1 MTNRNAPAGTSTPIK
16 AQERAINGQTAV
28 TSKQTQK
35 YHDSRQR
42 KRRLTYLIAGLFLVF
57 VVITGFMYGAV
68 PITWQELLA
77 VMQGQ
82 GTADTERILYY
93 LRLPRVIAAALVG
106 MNLALAGCI
115 LQGVLHNPLADPGII
130 GVTAGAGVAAM
141 AVMILAPALTA
152 WVPLAAFVGA
162 LVALA
167 VVFILAWDR
176 GINPLRLILAGVA
189 VAAFFGGGTT
199 ALSVMFPD
207 RIQGVVNWLAGG
219 FAGARWT
226 CVWIVLPYSI
236 IGLVGALWNYRK
248 LNALQMGE
256 EVALSLGINLKK
268 TRIILV
274 LLAAILA
281 AASVSVA
288 GLLGFVGLIVPHL
301 MRLVVGSDFEYLL
314 PASAVFGA
322 GLLVGAD
329 TFARTIFSPAE
340 IPVGIFL
347 SFLGAPFFLYLLK
360 RRSRA

>member
-1 MTNRNAPAGTSTPIK
+1 MTHRNSEAVSSTHH
-16 AQERAINGQTAV
+16 
-28 TSKQTQK
+28 S
-35 YHDSRQR
+35 YHDSRQN
-42 KRRLTYLIAGLFLVF
+42 KRRLTYLIAGIFLVF
-57 VVITGFMYGAV
+57 VIITGFMYGAV
-68 PITWQELLA
+68 PISWQELMA
-77 VMQGQ
+77 VLQGQ
-82 GTADTERILYY
+82 GNPDTERILYY

-115 LQGVLHNPLADPGII
+115 F

-226 CVWIVLPYSI
+226 YVWIVLPYSL
-236 IGLVGALWNYRK
+236 IGLVGAIWNYRK

-256 EVALSLGINLKK
+256 EVALSLCINFKK

-274 LLAAILA
+274 LF
-281 AASVSVA
+281 A

-360 RRSRA
+360 RRSRT

>member
-35 YHDSRQR
+35 YHDLRQR

-176 GINPLRLILAGVA
+176 GINPLRLI
-189 VAAFFGGGTT
+189 
-199 ALSVMFPD
+199 
-207 RIQGVVNWLAGG
+207 
-219 FAGARWT
+219 
-226 CVWIVLPYSI
+226 
-236 IGLVGALWNYRK
+236 
-248 LNALQMGE
+248 
-256 EVALSLGINLKK
+256 
-268 TRIILV
+268 
-274 LLAAILA
+274 
-281 AASVSVA
+281 
-288 GLLGFVGLIVPHL
+288 
-301 MRLVVGSDFEYLL
+301 
-314 PASAVFGA
+314 
-322 GLLVGAD
+322 
-329 TFARTIFSPAE
+329 
-340 IPVGIFL
+340 
-347 SFLGAPFFLYLLK
+347 
-360 RRSRA
+360 

>member
-1 MTNRNAPAGTSTPIK
+1 
-16 AQERAINGQTAV
+16 
-28 TSKQTQK
+28 
-35 YHDSRQR
+35 
-42 KRRLTYLIAGLFLVF
+42 
-57 VVITGFMYGAV
+57 
-68 PITWQELLA
+68 
-77 VMQGQ
+77 
-82 GTADTERILYY
+82 
-93 LRLPRVIAAALVG
+93 
-106 MNLALAGCI
+106 
-115 LQGVLHNPLADPGII
+115 
-130 GVTAGAGVAAM
+130 
-141 AVMILAPALTA
+141 
-152 WVPLAAFVGA
+152 
-162 LVALA
+162 
-167 VVFILAWDR
+167 
-176 GINPLRLILAGVA
+176 
-189 VAAFFGGGTT
+189 
-199 ALSVMFPD
+199 MFPD

-226 CVWIVLPYSI
+226 YVWIVLPYSI